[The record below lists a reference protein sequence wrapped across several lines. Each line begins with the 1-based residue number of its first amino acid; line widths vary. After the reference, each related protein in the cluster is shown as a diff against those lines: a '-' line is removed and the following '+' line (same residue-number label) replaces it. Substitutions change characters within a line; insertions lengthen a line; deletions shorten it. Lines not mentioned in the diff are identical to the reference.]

1 MARPRLVLD
10 IRGMPEVLADV
21 QLYVAKVLREEADK
35 ESDPRV
41 QRKLREIA
49 ARVETG
55 A

>member
-1 MARPRLVLD
+1 MKGRLEID
-10 IRGMPEVLADV
+10 IRGMPEVLAD
-21 QLYVAKVLREEADK
+21 LHRYLGKVLREEADA

-55 A
+55 Q